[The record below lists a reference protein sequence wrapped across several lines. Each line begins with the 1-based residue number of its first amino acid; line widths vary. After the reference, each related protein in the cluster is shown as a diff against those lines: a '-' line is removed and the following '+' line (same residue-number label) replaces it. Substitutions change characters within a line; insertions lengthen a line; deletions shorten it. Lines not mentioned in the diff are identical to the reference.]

1 MVNSTEYWQFI
12 DFTSNIVLPPD
23 CWDNCSL
30 QYRSAH
36 CIQHSWTL
44 GGSDN
49 GYYPV
54 PDSSVCGSSVMTSKD
69 VDIIERCKKRF
80 YFAMNY
86 GYGMVE
92 IGLRMV
98 MERTVLIYCVG
109 I

>member
-69 VDIIERCKKRF
+69 VDIIERYKKRF
-80 YFAMNY
+80 YNTKSVSESTLSSICRINLLLPF
-86 GYGMVE
+86 
-92 IGLRMV
+92 LFS
-98 MERTVLIYCVG
+98 L
-109 I
+109 